1 MLLVLAFAAA
11 VPFSYDGQLR
21 PGQTLTVRDINGT
34 VRVRTGDRLAIRA
47 NKHADRSDPN
57 EVAIRVE
64 NRADGI
70 VVCVRYPPDANRGC
84 DERSSARSRGSYH
97 NDTAV
102 DFDITVPHGIT
113 LDAKSVNGAVDAI
126 NDGPT
131 DAASVNGNVRVEGRD
146 VRRAASVN
154 GSVEVHV
161 LDRSRGTLT
170 AKTVNGSIDVTVPPG
185 SGSRVAFGCDNGVQG
200 LPPAALRVAIFDT
213 QWHITSSVTVDSS
226 KGQSVLSF
234 PDPGKTG
241 VISIKRLD
249 TGEVVVG
256 YEVS

>member
-1 MLLVLAFAAA
+1 MFLVLAFAA

-34 VRVRTGDRLAIRA
+34 VRVRTGDRLAVRA
-47 NKHADRSDPN
+47 NKHAERGDPN
-57 EVAIRVE
+57 EVVIHVE
-64 NRADGI
+64 NRSDGI
-70 VVCVRYPPDANRGC
+70 VVCVRYPPEANRAC
-84 DERSSARSRGSYH
+84 DDNASRSSHDSRN

-113 LDAKSVNGAVDAI
+113 LDVKSVNGAVDAI

-161 LDRSRGTLT
+161 LDRSRGTLS
-170 AKTVNGSIDVTVPPG
+170 AKTVNGSIDVSLPAG
-185 SGSRVAFGCDNGVQG
+185 SGYRLQARTLTGGINAAGINVDRARYGPGASASGSVGDGAFNVDAKTINGS
-200 LPPAALRVAIFDT
+200 
-213 QWHITSSVTVDSS
+213 IT
-226 KGQSVLSF
+226 LH
-234 PDPGKTG
+234 
-241 VISIKRLD
+241 R
-249 TGEVVVG
+249 
-256 YEVS
+256 

>member
-21 PGQTLTVRDINGT
+21 PGQTLTIRDVNGT
-34 VRVRTGDRLAIRA
+34 VRVRTGDRLSIRA
-47 NKHADRSDPN
+47 NKHAERSDPN
-57 EVAIRVE
+57 EVAIHVE
-64 NRADGI
+64 NRSDGI
-70 VVCVRYPPDANRGC
+70 AVCVRYPPDANRGC
-84 DERSSARSRGSYH
+84 DDRSPWSSRGSH

-102 DFDITVPHGIT
+102 DFDVTVPHGIT
-113 LDAKSVNGAVDAI
+113 LDARSVNGSVDAI

-146 VRRAASVN
+146 VRHAASVN

-185 SGSRVAFGCDNGVQG
+185 SGVSFEARTVTGGISADGISVDRPRYGPGATARGTVGDGAFHIDANTVNGS
-200 LPPAALRVAIFDT
+200 
-213 QWHITSSVTVDSS
+213 IT
-226 KGQSVLSF
+226 LH
-234 PDPGKTG
+234 
-241 VISIKRLD
+241 R
-249 TGEVVVG
+249 
-256 YEVS
+256 

>member
-1 MLLVLAFAAA
+1 MFLVLAFAAV

-47 NKHADRSDPN
+47 NKHAERSDPN
-57 EVAIRVE
+57 EVAIHVE
-64 NRADGI
+64 NRAGGI

-84 DERSSARSRGSYH
+84 DDESSSSRGSH

-113 LDAKSVNGAVDAI
+113 LDARSVNGSVDAI

-131 DAASVNGNVRVEGRD
+131 DVASVNGNVRAEGRD

-161 LDRSRGTLT
+161 LDRSRGTLS

-185 SGSRVAFGCDNGVQG
+185 SGVAFEARTVTGGISADGIPVDRPRYGPGASAHGTVGDGAFHIDAKTVNGSI
-200 LPPAALRVAIFDT
+200 AL
-213 QWHITSSVTVDSS
+213 HH
-226 KGQSVLSF
+226 
-234 PDPGKTG
+234 
-241 VISIKRLD
+241 
-249 TGEVVVG
+249 
-256 YEVS
+256 

>member
-21 PGQTLTVRDINGT
+21 PGQTLTVRDVNGT
-34 VRVRTGDRLAIRA
+34 VRVRTGDRLAIRGS
-47 NKHADRSDPN
+47 KHADRSDPN

-84 DERSSARSRGSYH
+84 DERSSSRSRDSYH

-102 DFDITVPHGIT
+102 DFDITVPHGIR

-131 DAASVNGNVRVEGRD
+131 EAASVNGNVRVEGRD
-146 VRRAASVN
+146 VRSAASVN

-161 LDRSRGTLT
+161 LDRNRGTLS

-185 SGSRVAFGCDNGVQG
+185 AGVSFEARTLTGGISADGISVDRPRYGPGARARGTVGDGAYHIDATTVNGS
-200 LPPAALRVAIFDT
+200 
-213 QWHITSSVTVDSS
+213 IT
-226 KGQSVLSF
+226 LH
-234 PDPGKTG
+234 
-241 VISIKRLD
+241 R
-249 TGEVVVG
+249 
-256 YEVS
+256 

>member
-1 MLLVLAFAAA
+1 MFLVLAVTA
-11 VPFSYDGQLR
+11 VPFAYDGSLR
-21 PGQTLTVRDINGT
+21 AGQKLTVSDINGS

-47 NKHADRSDPN
+47 SKHAERDDPN
-57 EVAIRVE
+57 EVVIHVE

-70 VVCVRYPPDANRGC
+70 VVCVRYPPDANRAC
-84 DERSSARSRGSYH
+84 DDNSSRSSSNSR

-131 DAASVNGNVRVEGRD
+131 DASSVNGSVRVEGRD

-161 LDRSRGTLT
+161 LDRMRGTLS
-170 AKTVNGSIDVTVPPG
+170 AKTVNGSIDVSLAPG
-185 SGSRVAFGCDNGVQG
+185 SGVTLEARTLTGGISADGITVNRPRYGPGASASGTVGDG
-200 LPPAALRVAIFDT
+200 ALRVEAKTINGS
-213 QWHITSSVTVDSS
+213 IT
-226 KGQSVLSF
+226 LH
-234 PDPGKTG
+234 
-241 VISIKRLD
+241 R
-249 TGEVVVG
+249 
-256 YEVS
+256 